1 VVVVVEDQP
10 LYRVGLA
17 AAVQG
22 RAGLELLP
30 PEQVQAWRSGLTPA
44 DVAVVGANPPGCEGL
59 QVVKEVVQDGL
70 HTRVLVLG
78 ARDEDTVCR
87 ALAAGAAGYLTK
99 DSDGDAVC
107 EAIEQI
113 ASGELAF
120 SPELLA
126 MAARQLGVE
135 YDRPNGA
142 LSERQR
148 EILELIS
155 RGLSAEEVGQQLALS
170 VSTVKTHLARVYEK
184 LGVSG
189 APAAVR
195 EAMRRG
201 LIS

>member
-1 VVVVVEDQP
+1 MVVVEDQP
-10 LYRVGLA
+10 LYRVGLL
-17 AAVQG
+17 AAVRG
-22 RAGLELLP
+22 REGLELLP
-30 PEQVQAWRSGLTPA
+30 PERVEDWRVGVTPA
-44 DVAVVGANPPGCEGL
+44 DVAVVSANPPGCEGL
-59 QVVKEVVQDGL
+59 QTVQEVVESGL

-78 ARDEDTVCR
+78 PRDEVTVCR
-87 ALAAGAAGYLTK
+87 ALAAGAAGYLVK

-113 ASGELAF
+113 ASGEWAF

-135 YDRPNGA
+135 HDRPNEA

-148 EILELIS
+148 EILELVS
-155 RGLSAEEVGQQLALS
+155 SGLSAEEVGQQLALS
-170 VSTVKTHLARVYEK
+170 VSTIKTHLARVYEK

>member
-1 VVVVVEDQP
+1 MVVVEDQP
-10 LYRVGLA
+10 LYRMGLL

-22 RAGLELLP
+22 REGLEVLP
-30 PEQVQAWRSGLTPA
+30 ADQVEDWRNGRIPA
-44 DVAVVGANPPGCEGL
+44 DVAVVSANPPECEGL
-59 QVVKEVVQDGL
+59 EVVQLVAESSL

-78 ARDEDTVCR
+78 ARDELTVVR
-87 ALAAGAAGYLTK
+87 ALAAGAVGYLVK
-99 DSDGDAVC
+99 DSSGDAVC

-113 ASGELAF
+113 ASGESAF
-120 SPELLA
+120 SPELLG
-126 MAARQLGVE
+126 MVSRQLRE
-135 YDRPNGA
+135 DYERPIEL
-142 LSERQR
+142 LSARQR

-155 RGLSAEEVGQQLALS
+155 TGLSAEEVAQRLAVS

-201 LIS
+201 LIA

>member
-1 VVVVVEDQP
+1 MVVVEDQP
-10 LYRVGLA
+10 LYRVGLL

-22 RAGLELLP
+22 REGLELLP
-30 PEQVQAWRSGLTPA
+30 PDQFEDWRNGATPA
-44 DVAVVGANPPGCEGL
+44 DVAVVSANPPRCEGL
-59 QVVKEVVQDGL
+59 EVVQEVGDTGL

-78 ARDEDTVCR
+78 VRDETTVIR
-87 ALAAGAAGYLTK
+87 ALAAGAVGYLVK
-99 DSDGDAVC
+99 DSTGDAVC

-113 ASGELAF
+113 ASGETAF
-120 SPELLA
+120 SPELLG
-126 MAARQLGVE
+126 MAARQLRADYE
-135 YDRPNGA
+135 RPTES

-155 RGLSAEEVGQQLALS
+155 SGLSAEEVGGQLALS
-170 VSTVKTHLARVYEK
+170 TSTVKTHLARVYEK